1 VLYVSPYKYP
11 VPCENSNFLLENQER
26 HLLVCFK
33 FIIYMKKGSS
43 IWWSELLLLLPFT
56 NQALEASYMTT
67 YTESK
72 QINNTYAA
80 SKQALKLTD
89 KEAIR
94 AEQIHTCIQASLL
107 FSSCQQSGMLL
118 TTMLIL
124 YQINTCLKVKYIASK
139 TKIKYEQA
147 SWVPYIFSRQI
158 KKDSHKNES

>member
-1 VLYVSPYKYP
+1 
-11 VPCENSNFLLENQER
+11 
-26 HLLVCFK
+26 
-33 FIIYMKKGSS
+33 
-43 IWWSELLLLLPFT
+43 
-56 NQALEASYMTT
+56 MTT

-94 AEQIHTCIQASLL
+94 AEQIHACIQASLM